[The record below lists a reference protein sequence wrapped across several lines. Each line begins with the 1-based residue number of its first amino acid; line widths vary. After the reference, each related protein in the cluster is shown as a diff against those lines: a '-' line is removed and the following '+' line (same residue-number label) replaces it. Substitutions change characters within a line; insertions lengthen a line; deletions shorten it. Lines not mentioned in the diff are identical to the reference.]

1 MTTTAGE
8 EVPFLSAMEREPE
21 KICETTVKVGKKL
34 FALDGMVDRVLGK
47 VRGAMDARGDRG
59 PDPDVPMDDEERIL
73 VPVRLLER
81 FGRGGY
87 TEAPKDGKDGLKGI
101 IITCTVT
108 LVSAGIVGVVV
119 LSNNFSAL
127 RAEFAEWKQA
137 MAEYRAATN
146 QRLDY
151 LERRP

>member
-1 MTTTAGE
+1 MTTGAD
-8 EVPFLSAMEREPE
+8 EVPFLSGMERDE
-21 KICETTVKVGKKL
+21 KPCETTVKVGKKL
-34 FALDGMVDRVLGK
+34 FALDGMVDRILDK
-47 VRGAMDARGDRG
+47 ARSTMESRGDRG
-59 PDPDVPMDDEERIL
+59 PDPDVPNEDEERIL

-87 TEAPKDGKDGLKGI
+87 TEAPKNDKDGLKGI

-127 RAEFAEWKQA
+127 RAEFDGWKQA

-151 LERRP
+151 LERKP